1 MDTSLQD
8 FISGLRRLGPTKACQ
23 TIIDLAP
30 GFTFSITPKED
41 CNIHHP
47 IFEGGAWLEDFIE
60 FYEFCKEDFALE
72 NREPLHDERFIRAG
86 DIINHL
92 YWQVDAIST
101 ERRRTEINTHGS
113 FLDDLAEGEPIH
125 RRCFIEEGKEH
136 ADSQMKSPENGEQV
150 QGVDSQGVTM
160 ITAMIARL

>member
-8 FISGLRRLGPTKACQ
+8 FISDLRRLGPTKACQ
-23 TIIDLAP
+23 TIIALAP

-41 CNIHHP
+41 IEIHHP

-60 FYEFCKEDFALE
+60 TYEFCKEDFVLE
-72 NREPLHDERFIRAG
+72 NREPLHDEWFIRVG
-86 DIINHL
+86 DVINHL

-101 ERRRTEINTHGS
+101 ERRRIEVNAHDS
-113 FLDDLAEGEPIH
+113 FLDDLDEGEPIH

-136 ADSQMKSPENGEQV
+136 ADSQMKSPVNGEQV
-150 QGVDSQGVTM
+150 QGADSQEVTM
-160 ITAMIARL
+160 ITAMIAKL